1 MTMPVSGT
9 IGDRELRR
17 VRALARALDAAVG
30 IPGTSIRIGLD
41 PILGLIPGAG
51 DVAGAALAG
60 YIVLVATR
68 VGAPS
73 EVIWRMLGNVAA
85 DALVG
90 TFPVVGDLFDVAFKS
105 NMRNVELL
113 ERYTAKPAAVTKS
126 SRRLGFLV
134 IMIILLLLVALGA
147 GAFLIGRLLWQLL
160 SG

>member
-1 MTMPVSGT
+1 VTSNDKEM
-9 IGDRELRR
+9 RR
-17 VRALARALDAAVG
+17 VRALARALDSAVA

-68 VGAPS
+68 AGAPS
-73 EVIWRMLGNVAA
+73 EVVWRMLGNVAV
-85 DALVG
+85 DAFVG

-113 ERYTAKPAAVTKS
+113 ERYTTQPAAVTKS

-134 IMIILLLLVALGA
+134 ILIILLLLVALGA
-147 GAFLIGRLLWQLL
+147 GAFLVGRLLWQLL